1 MAFRLLPRQ
10 FAISVHNGLHGL
22 SKAHASLIERALLNV
37 APRQLLDVSDPPVAD
52 LLEHAGITVLHTP
65 LFSHQRAGD
74 TTGPQAREP
83 SIAEAVTERIE
94 RRLAVAG
101 VDGHLVHRPRPRVR
115 QLAGGRRLAE
125 EDVGDA

>member
-74 TTGPQAREP
+74 TSGTTDARAVNSRGRSRADTAP
-83 SIAEAVTERIE
+83 S
-94 RRLAVAG
+94 
-101 VDGHLVHRPRPRVR
+101 
-115 QLAGGRRLAE
+115 GRRRR
-125 EDVGDA
+125 